1 MELITGTTAWR
12 TKQPSCVAIGKFD
25 GIHIGHR
32 TLIKRVLEAGKEGL
46 QTVIFTFSPSPQEF
60 FGDERIPELMTASEK
75 RQAFEKAGIDVLWEF
90 PMNRLTAAMDPVDF
104 IKNILVGQLRAELI
118 VAGDDISF
126 GCRGAGDAKLL
137 ERYAKEYDYE
147 VNLIDKICLFG
158 KTVSST
164 YVRNEVRAGH
174 MENVTA
180 LLGKPYSF
188 QGKVL
193 HGKKL
198 GRKLKMPTVNL
209 LPEEGKLYPPFGVY
223 YACVSVGE
231 KRYAGIANIGR
242 KPTVNDGAA
251 VGVET
256 YLYDFEGDLY
266 GKEIEVSLLSY
277 KRPEKRFESVE
288 ALAEQLVQ
296 DREDGRSYF
305 TTHPPVI

>member
-12 TKQPSCVAIGKFD
+12 IREPSCVAIGKFD

-32 TLIKRVLEAGKEGL
+32 TLIKRVMEAGKEGL
-46 QTVIFTFSPSPQEF
+46 KTVIFTFSPSPQEF
-60 FGDERIPELMTASEK
+60 FSDERIPELMTASEK
-75 RQAFEKAGIDVLWEF
+75 RKAFEEAGIDVLWEF
-90 PMNRLTAAMDPVDF
+90 PMNRFTAAMDPVDF
-104 IKNILVGQLRAELI
+104 IKDILVERLHAKLI

-137 ERYAKEYDYE
+137 ARYAKEYDYE

-164 YVRNEVRAGH
+164 YVRNEVRTGH
-174 MENVTA
+174 MEDVTS

-188 QGKVL
+188 RGKVL

-198 GRKLKMPTVNL
+198 GRKLQMPTVNL
-209 LPEEGKLYPPFGVY
+209 IPEEGKLFPPFGVY
-223 YACVSVGE
+223 YAYVSVDE
-231 KRYAGIANIGR
+231 TIYCGIANIGR
-242 KPTVNDGAA
+242 KPTVNDSEA

-256 YLYDFEGDLY
+256 YLYDFEGNLY

-288 ALAEQLVQ
+288 ALAEQLVK

-305 TTHPPVI
+305 TTHPLKI